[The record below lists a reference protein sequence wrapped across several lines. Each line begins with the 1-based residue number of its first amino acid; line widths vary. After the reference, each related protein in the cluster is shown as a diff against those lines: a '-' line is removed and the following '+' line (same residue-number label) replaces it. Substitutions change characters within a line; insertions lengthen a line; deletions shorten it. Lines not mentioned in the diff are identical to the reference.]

1 MAGALWPDEDA
12 ELPLEPIYAKKSFAE
27 LIAKPAI
34 GSGADIWGRTR
45 KSGLMSRS
53 SIAARV
59 TKIIRKASIEG
70 PEGRAAA
77 AARAAAATVTAG
89 DAVGDAGG
97 DIGGDADHADES
109 AGSALLGAAT
119 ATAAFEF
126 ARRKQVARA
135 KTESLDVSFS
145 DLAATLPR

>member
-97 DIGGDADHADES
+97 DIGGDADHAES

-135 KTESLDVSFS
+135 KTESLDVSFQ
-145 DLAATLPR
+145 DLAVTLPR